1 MKKHCK
7 VAVSFFRLLND
18 YTGSSTIVYRP
29 NENNLKLMHAWEKLC
44 EQDLHSNMVKI
55 RKNKMFIE
63 LLSCLIPI
71 DGVLGL
77 NELGQVEIGLR
88 FRTK

>member
-7 VAVSFFRLLND
+7 VAVSFFRILND

-29 NENNLKLMHAWEKLC
+29 KENNLKLMHAWEELH

-55 RKNKMFIE
+55 RKNKMFIK
-63 LLSCLIPI
+63 LLSS
-71 DGVLGL
+71 
-77 NELGQVEIGLR
+77 
-88 FRTK
+88 